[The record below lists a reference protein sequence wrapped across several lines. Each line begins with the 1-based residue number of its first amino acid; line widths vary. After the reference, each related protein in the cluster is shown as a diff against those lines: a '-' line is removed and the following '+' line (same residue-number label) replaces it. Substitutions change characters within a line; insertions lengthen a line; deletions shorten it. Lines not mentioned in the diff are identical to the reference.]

1 MKKFLAWLGT
11 AALLLGLCGC
21 KPTPK
26 QADKTE
32 AAAPTNDTEYTFAA
46 AEDAEPLPG
55 GAAITLITGPE
66 GVEAGADA
74 ALWQG
79 ISAFAYNFGYVP
91 KNAAA
96 ASESAE
102 DLQAALAQAAD
113 SGSKVVVC
121 RGDAM
126 AQIVYALQ
134 DQYPDTYFMV
144 VDAEAHSADY
154 SDYTVKDTVRCVLF
168 SETQAGYL
176 AGYAA
181 VSEGYQALG
190 FVGAE
195 EMPDTVRYCT
205 GFMQGAEKAAE
216 QQGNQITL
224 RVWYTGTKEY
234 NDAVADRMAYW
245 YNDGVQVIFAAD
257 EASLQAVLAG
267 AAQTENDAKAIAARW
282 DHSAQDEAILFSTLH
297 CYNTMIQQELYA
309 FFAAGGQWQQA
320 ADTGH
325 TETVGLTENMV
336 ALSADTWRL
345 SKFTPK
351 NYNTLYEELRSGA
364 LKTEDYAGMDNLPEL
379 ENVTVQQ

>member
-1 MKKFLAWLGT
+1 
-11 AALLLGLCGC
+11 
-21 KPTPK
+21 
-26 QADKTE
+26 
-32 AAAPTNDTEYTFAA
+32 
-46 AEDAEPLPG
+46 
-55 GAAITLITGPE
+55 
-66 GVEAGADA
+66 
-74 ALWQG
+74 
-79 ISAFAYNFGYVP
+79 
-91 KNAAA
+91 
-96 ASESAE
+96 
-102 DLQAALAQAAD
+102 
-113 SGSKVVVC
+113 
-121 RGDAM
+121 
-126 AQIVYALQ
+126 
-134 DQYPDTYFMV
+134 
-144 VDAEAHSADY
+144 
-154 SDYTVKDTVRCVLF
+154 
-168 SETQAGYL
+168 
-176 AGYAA
+176 
-181 VSEGYQALG
+181 
-190 FVGAE
+190 
-195 EMPDTVRYCT
+195 MPDTVRYCT

-234 NDAVADRMAYW
+234 SDAVADRMAYW

-345 SKFTPK
+345 SKFTSK